1 MEKAAIT
8 SYTELTLSIALLK
21 DEKRQ
26 RENHLK
32 RSFSEF
38 TESLSPLSIIKGSM
52 KKLIN
57 NNDVKVDVARM
68 GLNVGARFLIDQ
80 VFGGRLS
87 IKGFL
92 GTMLANNI
100 SSSLI
105 NNNTP
110 KIISAISNL
119 LHRKPEEQES
129 TQTIDPAKAGA
140 IKNGN

>member
-8 SYTELTLSIALLK
+8 SYSELTMGIALLK
-21 DEKRQ
+21 EEKRMQ
-26 RENHLK
+26 EVHLK
-32 RSFSEF
+32 RSVTEF

-52 KKLIN
+52 KKLISN
-57 NNDVKVDVARM
+57 SEVQSDVAAM
-68 GLNVGARFLIDQ
+68 GLNIGARFLIDQ

-92 GTMLANNI
+92 GTMLASNI

-105 NNNTP
+105 TKNAP

-119 LHRKPEEQES
+119 FHPKHEEQVS
-129 TQTIDPAKAGA
+129 AGPTA
-140 IKNGN
+140 T